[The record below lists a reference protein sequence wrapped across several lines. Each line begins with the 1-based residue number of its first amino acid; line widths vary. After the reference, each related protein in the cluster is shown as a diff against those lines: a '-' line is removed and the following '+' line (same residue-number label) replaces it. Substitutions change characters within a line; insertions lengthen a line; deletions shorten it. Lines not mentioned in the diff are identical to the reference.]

1 MVPKKK
7 GRKPKS
13 YYENLKLQELS
24 NNLLVIVDNT
34 NTNTNSELTSTS
46 INTINET
53 ILDVSKVVVHKKRG
67 RKPKGGIIIEQN
79 NVEIQN
85 EVKPNIILHLN
96 CKLNDIITGDLNYDP
111 TVYNIKEFDNINIQ
125 YDYIDEKQD
134 IPINNEDCLANE
146 IGLNNECI
154 FNNSNAS
161 IKSANNSNN
170 NSSNNN
176 SNPNCSNINA
186 SVNSSNI
193 LNNTNK
199 FFNNEEK
206 MLNNDNFLLN
216 NNEKNLYNK
225 AISKKLEDLSKQL
238 KTNNIN
244 KKSACFWC
252 TYNFDNQTILIP
264 KYEIKNTY
272 FCYGNFCSPECACS
286 YLMNEN
292 IESSQKFE
300 RYYMLNNIYGKIYNY
315 EKNIK
320 LAPSPYFTLEKFYGN
335 LNIQEYRKL
344 LKHER
349 LLLVVDKPLSKLT
362 PELYDENED
371 YILNNKSIN
380 NKQNSNKTYKIN
392 VK

>member
-1 MVPKKK
+1 MLPKKK

-13 YYENLKLQELS
+13 YYENLKLQEMS
-24 NNLLVIVDNT
+24 NNILIISISGGIE
-34 NTNTNSELTSTS
+34 SECK
-46 INTINET
+46 EEC
-53 ILDVSKVVVHKKRG
+53 ILDISKIVVHKKRG

-79 NVEIQN
+79 KIEIQSDN
-85 EVKPNIILHLN
+85 KPNIILHLN
-96 CKLNDIITGDLNYDP
+96 CKLNDIITGDINYDP

-125 YDYIDEKQD
+125 YDYIENKHDD
-134 IPINNEDCLANE
+134 NDDTINNEDS
-146 IGLNNECI
+146 LNNI
-154 FNNSNAS
+154 NLLTNSN
-161 IKSANNSNN
+161 
-170 NSSNNN
+170 
-176 SNPNCSNINA
+176 SNIN
-186 SVNSSNI
+186 SNSNSNSNSNI
-193 LNNTNK
+193 NSNSNSNINSNINSNSNSNSNSNISNTNK

-206 MLNNDNFLLN
+206 LLNNDNFLLN

-300 RYYMLNNIYGKIYNY
+300 RYYLLNNIYGKIYDY

-320 LAPSPYFTLEKFYGN
+320 LAPSPYYTLEKFYGN

-380 NKQNSNKTYKIN
+380 NKQNSTKNYKIN

>member
-1 MVPKKK
+1 MLPKKK

-24 NNLLVIVDNT
+24 NNSITPTNDALNTLINDIINDVISGDNESSVD
-34 NTNTNSELTSTS
+34 
-46 INTINET
+46 I
-53 ILDVSKVVVHKKRG
+53 SKVVVHKKRG

-79 NVEIQN
+79 KIEIQT
-85 EVKPNIILHLN
+85 EIKPNIILHLN
-96 CKLNDIITGDLNYDP
+96 CKLNDIITGELNYDP
-111 TVYNIKEFDNINIQ
+111 TVYNIKEFDNMNIK
-125 YDYIDEKQD
+125 YDYIENKNDNT
-134 IPINNEDCLANE
+134 INNDDNINSINNTNNNAN
-146 IGLNNECI
+146 NNT
-154 FNNSNAS
+154 NNNANNNTNNNTNNNINLSN
-161 IKSANNSNN
+161 NNSNN
-170 NSSNNN
+170 NINLSNNN
-176 SNPNCSNINA
+176 SHD
-186 SVNSSNI
+186 
-193 LNNTNK
+193 TM
-199 FFNNEEK
+199 FFNNEEN
-206 MLNNDNFLLN
+206 MLN

-225 AISKKLEDLSKQL
+225 ALSKKLEDLSKQL

-300 RYYMLNNIYGKIYNY
+300 RYYLLNNIYGKIYNY

-320 LAPSPYFTLEKFYGN
+320 LAPSPYYTLEKFYGN

-380 NKQNSNKTYKIN
+380 NKQNSNKNYKIN

>member
-1 MVPKKK
+1 MLPKKK

-24 NNLLVIVDNT
+24 NNSITPTNDALNTLINDIINDVISGDNESSVD
-34 NTNTNSELTSTS
+34 
-46 INTINET
+46 I
-53 ILDVSKVVVHKKRG
+53 SKVVVHKKRG

-79 NVEIQN
+79 KIEIQT
-85 EVKPNIILHLN
+85 EIKPNIILHLN
-96 CKLNDIITGDLNYDP
+96 CKLNDIITGELNYDP
-111 TVYNIKEFDNINIQ
+111 TVYNIKEFDNMNIK
-125 YDYIDEKQD
+125 YDYIENKNDNT
-134 IPINNEDCLANE
+134 INNDDN
-146 IGLNNECI
+146 INSINNT
-154 FNNSNAS
+154 NNNTNNINNTNDNTNITNNNTKNNTNNNINNNINLSN
-161 IKSANNSNN
+161 NNSNN
-170 NSSNNN
+170 NINLSNNN
-176 SNPNCSNINA
+176 SHD
-186 SVNSSNI
+186 
-193 LNNTNK
+193 TM
-199 FFNNEEK
+199 FFNNEEN
-206 MLNNDNFLLN
+206 MLN

-225 AISKKLEDLSKQL
+225 ALSKKLEDLSKQL

-300 RYYMLNNIYGKIYNY
+300 RYYLLNNIYGKIYNY

-320 LAPSPYFTLEKFYGN
+320 LAPSPYYTLEKFYGN

-380 NKQNSNKTYKIN
+380 NKQNSNKNYKIN

>member
-1 MVPKKK
+1 MLPKKK

-24 NNLLVIVDNT
+24 NNSITPTNDALNTLINDIINDVISGDNESSVD
-34 NTNTNSELTSTS
+34 
-46 INTINET
+46 I
-53 ILDVSKVVVHKKRG
+53 SKVVVHKKRG

-79 NVEIQN
+79 KIEIQT
-85 EVKPNIILHLN
+85 EIKPNIILHLN
-96 CKLNDIITGDLNYDP
+96 CKLNDIITGELNYDP
-111 TVYNIKEFDNINIQ
+111 TVYNIKEFDNMNIK
-125 YDYIDEKQD
+125 YDYIENKNDNT
-134 IPINNEDCLANE
+134 INNDDNINSINNTNNNAN
-146 IGLNNECI
+146 NNT
-154 FNNSNAS
+154 NNNANNTNIS
-161 IKSANNSNN
+161 NNSNN
-170 NSSNNN
+170 NINLSNNN
-176 SNPNCSNINA
+176 SNNNANISNLSNN
-186 SVNSSNI
+186 NSHD
-193 LNNTNK
+193 TM
-199 FFNNEEK
+199 FFNNEEN
-206 MLNNDNFLLN
+206 MLN

-225 AISKKLEDLSKQL
+225 ALSKKLEDLSKQL

-300 RYYMLNNIYGKIYNY
+300 RYYLLNNIYGKIYNY

-320 LAPSPYFTLEKFYGN
+320 LAPSPYYTLEKFYGN

-380 NKQNSNKTYKIN
+380 NKQNSNKNYKIN

>member
-1 MVPKKK
+1 MLPKKK

-13 YYENLKLQELS
+13 YHENLKLQELS
-24 NNLLVIVDNT
+24 NKLLDM
-34 NTNTNSELTSTS
+34 S
-46 INTINET
+46 INAIDNVLNNILSSVLSDISNGINEN
-53 ILDVSKVVVHKKRG
+53 ILDISKTVVHKKRG

-79 NVEIQN
+79 KIEMQTDI
-85 EVKPNIILHLN
+85 KPNIILHLN

-111 TVYNIKEFDNINIQ
+111 TVYNIKDFDNMNIKYDYIEKKNDDLLNNGINEDSGDSLNNINVINNSTTNSANININT
-125 YDYIDEKQD
+125 
-134 IPINNEDCLANE
+134 NNTA
-146 IGLNNECI
+146 
-154 FNNSNAS
+154 
-161 IKSANNSNN
+161 N
-170 NSSNNN
+170 NSSNSCND
-176 SNPNCSNINA
+176 
-186 SVNSSNI
+186 
-193 LNNTNK
+193 NK
-199 FFNNEEK
+199 FFNNDEHL
-206 MLNNDNFLLN
+206 LNNDNFLIHN

-225 AISKKLEDLSKQL
+225 ALSKKLEDLSKQL

-252 TYNFDNQTILIP
+252 TCNFDNQTILIP

-272 FCYGNFCSPECACS
+272 YCYGNFCSPECACS

-300 RYYMLNNIYGKIYNY
+300 RYYLLNNIYGKIYDY

-320 LAPSPYFTLEKFYGN
+320 LAPSPYYTLEKFYGN

-380 NKQNSNKTYKIN
+380 NKQNSTKTYKIN

>member
-1 MVPKKK
+1 MLPKKK

-13 YYENLKLQELS
+13 YYENLKLQEMS
-24 NNLLVIVDNT
+24 NNILIISISGGIE
-34 NTNTNSELTSTS
+34 SEYECKEES
-46 INTINET
+46 
-53 ILDVSKVVVHKKRG
+53 ILDISKIVVHKKRG
-67 RKPKGGIIIEQN
+67 RKPKGGIIIEQTKI
-79 NVEIQN
+79 EIQSDN
-85 EVKPNIILHLN
+85 KPNIILHLN

-111 TVYNIKEFDNINIQ
+111 TVYNIKEFDNMNIQ
-125 YDYIDEKQD
+125 YDYIENKHDD
-134 IPINNEDCLANE
+134 ADSINNEDS
-146 IGLNNECI
+146 LNNI
-154 FNNSNAS
+154 NLLNNSNS
-161 IKSANNSNN
+161 SSNSN
-170 NSSNNN
+170 SN
-176 SNPNCSNINA
+176 SNIN
-186 SVNSSNI
+186 SNSNSNSYSNI
-193 LNNTNK
+193 NSNSNSNINSNSNSNSNSNTNK

-206 MLNNDNFLLN
+206 LLNNDNFLLN

-264 KYEIKNTY
+264 KYEIKNIY

-300 RYYMLNNIYGKIYNY
+300 RYYLLNNIYGKIYDY

-320 LAPSPYFTLEKFYGN
+320 LAPSPYYTLEKFYGN

-380 NKQNSNKTYKIN
+380 NKQNSTKNYKIN

>member
-1 MVPKKK
+1 MLPKKK

-13 YYENLKLQELS
+13 YHENLKLQELS
-24 NNLLVIVDNT
+24 NKLLDM
-34 NTNTNSELTSTS
+34 S
-46 INTINET
+46 INAIDNVLNNILSSALSDISNGINEN
-53 ILDVSKVVVHKKRG
+53 ILDISKTVVHKKRG

-79 NVEIQN
+79 KIEMQTDI
-85 EVKPNIILHLN
+85 KPNIILHLN

-111 TVYNIKEFDNINIQ
+111 TVYNIKDFDNMNIKYDYIEKKNDDLLNNGINEDSGDSLNNINVINNSTTNSANININT
-125 YDYIDEKQD
+125 
-134 IPINNEDCLANE
+134 NNTA
-146 IGLNNECI
+146 
-154 FNNSNAS
+154 
-161 IKSANNSNN
+161 N
-170 NSSNNN
+170 NSSNSCND
-176 SNPNCSNINA
+176 
-186 SVNSSNI
+186 
-193 LNNTNK
+193 NK
-199 FFNNEEK
+199 FFNNDEHL
-206 MLNNDNFLLN
+206 LNNDNFLIHN

-225 AISKKLEDLSKQL
+225 ALSKKLEDLSKQL

-252 TYNFDNQTILIP
+252 TCNFDNQTILIP

-272 FCYGNFCSPECACS
+272 YCYGNFCSPECACS

-300 RYYMLNNIYGKIYNY
+300 RYYLLNNIYGKIYDY

-320 LAPSPYFTLEKFYGN
+320 LAPSPYYTLEKFYGN

-380 NKQNSNKTYKIN
+380 NKQNSTKNYKIN

>member
-1 MVPKKK
+1 MLPKKK

-13 YYENLKLQELS
+13 YYENLKLQEMS
-24 NNLLVIVDNT
+24 NNILIISISGGIE
-34 NTNTNSELTSTS
+34 SECVCKDES
-46 INTINET
+46 
-53 ILDVSKVVVHKKRG
+53 ILDISKTVVHKKRG
-67 RKPKGGIIIEQN
+67 RKPKGGIIIEQTKI
-79 NVEIQN
+79 EIQSDN
-85 EVKPNIILHLN
+85 KPNIILHLN

-111 TVYNIKEFDNINIQ
+111 TVYNIKEFDNMNIQ
-125 YDYIDEKQD
+125 YDYIENKHDD
-134 IPINNEDCLANE
+134 ADSINNEDS
-146 IGLNNECI
+146 LNNI
-154 FNNSNAS
+154 NLLNNNNSNS
-161 IKSANNSNN
+161 NINSNSNNSNN
-170 NSSNNN
+170 GNANANSSNANTN
-176 SNPNCSNINA
+176 SNMNT
-186 SVNSSNI
+186 
-193 LNNTNK
+193 TNK

-206 MLNNDNFLLN
+206 LLNNDNFLLN

-300 RYYMLNNIYGKIYNY
+300 RYYLLNNIYGKIYDY

-320 LAPSPYFTLEKFYGN
+320 LAPSPYYTLEKFYGN

-380 NKQNSNKTYKIN
+380 NKQSCTKNYKIN

>member
-1 MVPKKK
+1 MLPKKK

-24 NNLLVIVDNT
+24 NNSITPTNDALNTLINDIIKDVISGDNESSVD
-34 NTNTNSELTSTS
+34 
-46 INTINET
+46 I
-53 ILDVSKVVVHKKRG
+53 SKVVVHKKRG

-79 NVEIQN
+79 KIEIQT
-85 EVKPNIILHLN
+85 EIKPNIILHLN
-96 CKLNDIITGDLNYDP
+96 CKLNDIITGELNYDP
-111 TVYNIKEFDNINIQ
+111 TVYNIKEFDNMNIK
-125 YDYIDEKQD
+125 YDYIENKNDNT
-134 IPINNEDCLANE
+134 INNDDNINSINNTNNNAN
-146 IGLNNECI
+146 NNT
-154 FNNSNAS
+154 NNSNIS
-161 IKSANNSNN
+161 NNANNSNN
-170 NSSNNN
+170 NINLSNNN
-176 SNPNCSNINA
+176 SNNNANISNLSNN
-186 SVNSSNI
+186 NSHD
-193 LNNTNK
+193 TM
-199 FFNNEEK
+199 FFNNEEN
-206 MLNNDNFLLN
+206 MLN

-225 AISKKLEDLSKQL
+225 ALSKKLEDLSKQL

-300 RYYMLNNIYGKIYNY
+300 RYYLLNNIYGKIYNY

-320 LAPSPYFTLEKFYGN
+320 LAPSPYYTLEKFYGN

-380 NKQNSNKTYKIN
+380 NKQNSNKNYKIN

>member
-1 MVPKKK
+1 MLPKKK

-13 YYENLKLQELS
+13 YHENLKLQELS
-24 NNLLVIVDNT
+24 NKLLDM
-34 NTNTNSELTSTS
+34 S
-46 INTINET
+46 INAIDNVLNNILSSVLSDISNGINEN
-53 ILDVSKVVVHKKRG
+53 ILDISKTVVHKKRG

-79 NVEIQN
+79 KIEMQTDI
-85 EVKPNIILHLN
+85 KPNIILHLN

-111 TVYNIKEFDNINIQ
+111 TVYNIKDFDNMNIKYDYIEKKNDDLLNNGINEDSGDSLNNINVINNSTINSANININT
-125 YDYIDEKQD
+125 
-134 IPINNEDCLANE
+134 NNTA
-146 IGLNNECI
+146 
-154 FNNSNAS
+154 
-161 IKSANNSNN
+161 N
-170 NSSNNN
+170 NSSNSCND
-176 SNPNCSNINA
+176 
-186 SVNSSNI
+186 
-193 LNNTNK
+193 NK
-199 FFNNEEK
+199 FFNNDENI
-206 MLNNDNFLLN
+206 LNNDNFLIHN

-225 AISKKLEDLSKQL
+225 ALSKKLEDLSKQL

-252 TYNFDNQTILIP
+252 TCNFDNQTILIP

-272 FCYGNFCSPECACS
+272 YCYGNFCSPECACS

-300 RYYMLNNIYGKIYNY
+300 RYYLLNNIYGKIYDY

-320 LAPSPYFTLEKFYGN
+320 LAPSPYYTLEKFYGN

-380 NKQNSNKTYKIN
+380 NKQNSTKTYKIN

>member
-1 MVPKKK
+1 MLPKKK

-13 YYENLKLQELS
+13 YYENLKLLEMS
-24 NNLLVIVDNT
+24 NNILII
-34 NTNTNSELTSTS
+34 S
-46 INTINET
+46 ISGGIES
-53 ILDVSKVVVHKKRG
+53 ICECKDDSVLDISKIVVHKKRG

-79 NVEIQN
+79 KIEIQSDN
-85 EVKPNIILHLN
+85 KPNIILHLN
-96 CKLNDIITGDLNYDP
+96 CKLNDIITGDINYDP
-111 TVYNIKEFDNINIQ
+111 TVYNIKEFDNMNIQ
-125 YDYIDEKQD
+125 YDYIENKHDGD
-134 IPINNEDCLANE
+134 NDTINNEDS
-146 IGLNNECI
+146 LNDINLL
-154 FNNSNAS
+154 N
-161 IKSANNSNN
+161 ANNSNSNATNSN
-170 NSSNNN
+170 NSNSTNSNLATSSNNSN
-176 SNPNCSNINA
+176 SNSNIN
-186 SVNSSNI
+186 
-193 LNNTNK
+193 NNNK

-206 MLNNDNFLLN
+206 LMNNDNFLLN

-300 RYYMLNNIYGKIYNY
+300 RYYLLNNIYGKIYDY

-320 LAPSPYFTLEKFYGN
+320 LAPSPYYTLEKFYGN

-380 NKQNSNKTYKIN
+380 NKQNSTKNYKIN

>member
-1 MVPKKK
+1 MLPKKK

-13 YYENLKLQELS
+13 YYENLKLQEMS
-24 NNLLVIVDNT
+24 NNLLDISNISISNNIVNT
-34 NTNTNSELTSTS
+34 LISSEDE
-46 INTINET
+46 I
-53 ILDVSKVVVHKKRG
+53 ILDVSKIVVHKKRG

-79 NVEIQN
+79 KIEIQSDI
-85 EVKPNIILHLN
+85 KPNIILHLN

-111 TVYNIKEFDNINIQ
+111 TVYNIKEFDNMDIK
-125 YDYIDEKQD
+125 YDYIENKHDNN
-134 IPINNEDCLANE
+134 PINNEDS
-146 IGLNNECI
+146 LNNI
-154 FNNSNAS
+154 NLLNANTNNY
-161 IKSANNSNN
+161 NNSNN
-170 NSSNNN
+170 NSN
-176 SNPNCSNINA
+176 SNSN
-186 SVNSSNI
+186 
-193 LNNTNK
+193 L
-199 FFNNEEK
+199 
-206 MLNNDNFLLN
+206 LNNDNKFFSNEEKLLN
-216 NNEKNLYNK
+216 NDSFLINNNDKNLYNK

-300 RYYMLNNIYGKIYNY
+300 RYYLLNNIYGKIYDY

-320 LAPSPYFTLEKFYGN
+320 LAPSPYYTLEKFYGN

-380 NKQNSNKTYKIN
+380 NKQNTTKTYKIN

>member
-1 MVPKKK
+1 MLPKKK

-13 YYENLKLQELS
+13 YYENLKLQEMS
-24 NNLLVIVDNT
+24 NNLLILVNNT
-34 NTNTNSELTSTS
+34 NAITTNEVPIIS
-46 INTINET
+46 ISGEDGLI
-53 ILDVSKVVVHKKRG
+53 IDVSKIVVHKKRG

-79 NVEIQN
+79 KIEIQSDN
-85 EVKPNIILHLN
+85 KPNIILHLN

-111 TVYNIKEFDNINIQ
+111 TVYNIKEFDNMNIT
-125 YDYIDEKQD
+125 YDYIEKKHD
-134 IPINNEDCLANE
+134 NDPINNEDS
-146 IGLNNECI
+146 LNNINLLNTNSNTSSNIISNASSNASSNANSNANSNTDNTNNLLEENLL
-154 FNNSNAS
+154 NNSNFL
-161 IKSANNSNN
+161 INN
-170 NSSNNN
+170 N
-176 SNPNCSNINA
+176 
-186 SVNSSNI
+186 
-193 LNNTNK
+193 
-199 FFNNEEK
+199 
-206 MLNNDNFLLN
+206 D
-216 NNEKNLYNK
+216 KNLYNK

-252 TYNFDNQTILIP
+252 TYNFDNHTILIP

-272 FCYGNFCSPECACS
+272 YCYGNFCSPECACS

-300 RYYMLNNIYGKIYNY
+300 RYYLLNNIYGKIYDY

-320 LAPSPYFTLEKFYGN
+320 LAPSPYYTLEKFYGN
-335 LNIQEYRKL
+335 LSIQEYRKL

-380 NKQNSNKTYKIN
+380 NKQNSTKTYKIN

>member
-1 MVPKKK
+1 MLPKKK

-13 YYENLKLQELS
+13 YHENLKLQELS
-24 NNLLVIVDNT
+24 NKLLDM
-34 NTNTNSELTSTS
+34 S
-46 INTINET
+46 INAIDNVLNNILSSVLSDISNGINEN
-53 ILDVSKVVVHKKRG
+53 ILDISKTVVHKKRG

-79 NVEIQN
+79 KIEMQTDI
-85 EVKPNIILHLN
+85 KPNIILHLN

-111 TVYNIKEFDNINIQ
+111 TVYNIKDFDNMNIKYDYIEKKNDDLLNNGINEDSGDSLNNINVINNSTTNSANININT
-125 YDYIDEKQD
+125 
-134 IPINNEDCLANE
+134 NNTA
-146 IGLNNECI
+146 
-154 FNNSNAS
+154 
-161 IKSANNSNN
+161 N
-170 NSSNNN
+170 NSSNSCND
-176 SNPNCSNINA
+176 
-186 SVNSSNI
+186 
-193 LNNTNK
+193 NK
-199 FFNNEEK
+199 FFNNDEHL
-206 MLNNDNFLLN
+206 LNNDNFLIHN

-225 AISKKLEDLSKQL
+225 ALSKKLEDLSKQL

-252 TYNFDNQTILIP
+252 TCNFDNQTILIP

-272 FCYGNFCSPECACS
+272 YCYGNFCSPECACS

-300 RYYMLNNIYGKIYNY
+300 RYYLLNNIYGKIYDY

-320 LAPSPYFTLEKFYGN
+320 LAPSPYYTLEKFYGN

-380 NKQNSNKTYKIN
+380 NKQNSTKNYKIN

>member
-1 MVPKKK
+1 MLPKKK

-13 YYENLKLQELS
+13 YYENLKLQEMS
-24 NNLLVIVDNT
+24 NNILIISISGGIE
-34 NTNTNSELTSTS
+34 SECK
-46 INTINET
+46 EEC
-53 ILDVSKVVVHKKRG
+53 ILDISKIVVHKKRG

-79 NVEIQN
+79 KIEIQSDN
-85 EVKPNIILHLN
+85 KPNIILHLN
-96 CKLNDIITGDLNYDP
+96 CKLNDIITGDINYDP

-125 YDYIDEKQD
+125 YDYIENKHDD
-134 IPINNEDCLANE
+134 NDDTINNEDS
-146 IGLNNECI
+146 LNNI
-154 FNNSNAS
+154 NLLTNSNS
-161 IKSANNSNN
+161 NSN
-170 NSSNNN
+170 SN
-176 SNPNCSNINA
+176 SNIN
-186 SVNSSNI
+186 SNSNSNI
-193 LNNTNK
+193 NSNINSNSNSNSNSNISNTNK

-206 MLNNDNFLLN
+206 LLNNDNFLLN

-300 RYYMLNNIYGKIYNY
+300 RYYLLNNIYGKIYDY

-320 LAPSPYFTLEKFYGN
+320 LAPSPYYTLEKFYGN

-380 NKQNSNKTYKIN
+380 NKQNSTKNYKIN

>member
-1 MVPKKK
+1 MLPKKK

-13 YYENLKLQELS
+13 YHENLKLQELS
-24 NNLLVIVDNT
+24 NKLLDM
-34 NTNTNSELTSTS
+34 S
-46 INTINET
+46 INAIDNVLNNILSSVLSDISNGINEN
-53 ILDVSKVVVHKKRG
+53 ILDISKTVVHKKRG

-79 NVEIQN
+79 KIEMQTDI
-85 EVKPNIILHLN
+85 KPNIILHLN

-111 TVYNIKEFDNINIQ
+111 TVYNIKDFDNMNIKYDYIEKKNDDLLNNGINEDSGDSLNNINVINNSTTNSANINI
-125 YDYIDEKQD
+125 
-134 IPINNEDCLANE
+134 NN
-146 IGLNNECI
+146 NNT
-154 FNNSNAS
+154 A
-161 IKSANNSNN
+161 N
-170 NSSNNN
+170 NSSNSCND
-176 SNPNCSNINA
+176 
-186 SVNSSNI
+186 
-193 LNNTNK
+193 NK
-199 FFNNEEK
+199 FFNNDEHL
-206 MLNNDNFLLN
+206 LNNDNFLIHNNN

-225 AISKKLEDLSKQL
+225 ALSKKLEDLSKQL

-252 TYNFDNQTILIP
+252 TCNFDNQTILIP

-272 FCYGNFCSPECACS
+272 YCYGNFCSPECACS

-300 RYYMLNNIYGKIYNY
+300 RYYLLNNIYGKIYDY

-320 LAPSPYFTLEKFYGN
+320 LAPSPYYTLEKFYGN

-380 NKQNSNKTYKIN
+380 NKQNSTKTYKIN

>member
-1 MVPKKK
+1 MLPKKK

-13 YYENLKLQELS
+13 YHENLKLQELS
-24 NNLLVIVDNT
+24 NKLLDM
-34 NTNTNSELTSTS
+34 S
-46 INTINET
+46 INAIDNVLNNILSSVLSDISNGINEN
-53 ILDVSKVVVHKKRG
+53 ILDISKTVVHKKRG

-79 NVEIQN
+79 KIEIQTDI
-85 EVKPNIILHLN
+85 KPNIILHLN

-111 TVYNIKEFDNINIQ
+111 TVYNIKDFDNMNIKYDYIEKKNDDLLNNGINEDSGDSLNNINVINNSTTNSANINI
-125 YDYIDEKQD
+125 
-134 IPINNEDCLANE
+134 NT
-146 IGLNNECI
+146 
-154 FNNSNAS
+154 
-161 IKSANNSNN
+161 N
-170 NSSNNN
+170 NSSNSCND
-176 SNPNCSNINA
+176 
-186 SVNSSNI
+186 
-193 LNNTNK
+193 NK
-199 FFNNEEK
+199 FFNNDENI
-206 MLNNDNFLLN
+206 LNNDNFLIHNNNNN

-225 AISKKLEDLSKQL
+225 ALSKKLEDLSKQL

-252 TYNFDNQTILIP
+252 TCNFDNQTILIP

-272 FCYGNFCSPECACS
+272 YCYGNFCSPECACS

-300 RYYMLNNIYGKIYNY
+300 RYYLLNNIYGKIYDY

-320 LAPSPYFTLEKFYGN
+320 LAPSPYYTLEKFYGN

-380 NKQNSNKTYKIN
+380 NKQNSTKTYKIN

>member
-1 MVPKKK
+1 MLPKKK

-24 NNLLVIVDNT
+24 NNSITPTNDALNTLINDIIKDVISGDNESSVD
-34 NTNTNSELTSTS
+34 
-46 INTINET
+46 I
-53 ILDVSKVVVHKKRG
+53 SKVVVHKKRG

-79 NVEIQN
+79 KIEIQT
-85 EVKPNIILHLN
+85 EIKPNIILHLN
-96 CKLNDIITGDLNYDP
+96 CKLNDIITGELNYDP
-111 TVYNIKEFDNINIQ
+111 TVYNIKEFDNMNIK
-125 YDYIDEKQD
+125 YDYIENKNDNT
-134 IPINNEDCLANE
+134 INNDDNINSINNTNNIAN
-146 IGLNNECI
+146 NNT
-154 FNNSNAS
+154 NNNTNISNKTNNNTNNNINLS
-161 IKSANNSNN
+161 NNNINLSNNSNN
-170 NSSNNN
+170 SNISNLSNNN
-176 SNPNCSNINA
+176 SHD
-186 SVNSSNI
+186 
-193 LNNTNK
+193 TM
-199 FFNNEEK
+199 FFNNEEN
-206 MLNNDNFLLN
+206 MLN

-225 AISKKLEDLSKQL
+225 ALSKKLEDLSKQL

-300 RYYMLNNIYGKIYNY
+300 RYYLLNNIYGKIYNY

-320 LAPSPYFTLEKFYGN
+320 LAPSPYYTLEKFYGN

-380 NKQNSNKTYKIN
+380 NKQNSNKNYKIN

>member
-1 MVPKKK
+1 
-7 GRKPKS
+7 
-13 YYENLKLQELS
+13 
-24 NNLLVIVDNT
+24 
-34 NTNTNSELTSTS
+34 
-46 INTINET
+46 
-53 ILDVSKVVVHKKRG
+53 
-67 RKPKGGIIIEQN
+67 
-79 NVEIQN
+79 
-85 EVKPNIILHLN
+85 
-96 CKLNDIITGDLNYDP
+96 
-111 TVYNIKEFDNINIQ
+111 
-125 YDYIDEKQD
+125 
-134 IPINNEDCLANE
+134 
-146 IGLNNECI
+146 
-154 FNNSNAS
+154 
-161 IKSANNSNN
+161 
-170 NSSNNN
+170 
-176 SNPNCSNINA
+176 
-186 SVNSSNI
+186 
-193 LNNTNK
+193 
-199 FFNNEEK
+199 
-206 MLNNDNFLLN
+206 LNNDNFLLN

-300 RYYMLNNIYGKIYNY
+300 RYYLLNNIYGKIYDY

-320 LAPSPYFTLEKFYGN
+320 LAPSPYYTLEKFYGN

-380 NKQNSNKTYKIN
+380 NKQNSTKNYKIN

>member
-1 MVPKKK
+1 MLPKKK

-13 YYENLKLQELS
+13 YHENLKLQELS
-24 NNLLVIVDNT
+24 NKLLDM
-34 NTNTNSELTSTS
+34 S
-46 INTINET
+46 INAIDNVLNNILSSVLSDISNGINEN
-53 ILDVSKVVVHKKRG
+53 ILDISKTVVHKKRG

-79 NVEIQN
+79 KIEMQTDI
-85 EVKPNIILHLN
+85 KPNIILHLN

-111 TVYNIKEFDNINIQ
+111 TVYNIKDFDNMNIKYDYIEKKNDDLLNNGINEDSGDSLNNINVINNSTTNSANININT
-125 YDYIDEKQD
+125 
-134 IPINNEDCLANE
+134 NNTA
-146 IGLNNECI
+146 
-154 FNNSNAS
+154 
-161 IKSANNSNN
+161 N
-170 NSSNNN
+170 NSSNSCND
-176 SNPNCSNINA
+176 
-186 SVNSSNI
+186 
-193 LNNTNK
+193 NK
-199 FFNNEEK
+199 FFNNDENI
-206 MLNNDNFLLN
+206 LNNDNFLIHN

-225 AISKKLEDLSKQL
+225 ALSKKLEDLSKQL

-252 TYNFDNQTILIP
+252 TCNFDNQTILIP

-272 FCYGNFCSPECACS
+272 YCYGNFCSPECACS

-300 RYYMLNNIYGKIYNY
+300 RYYLLNNIYGKIYDY

-320 LAPSPYFTLEKFYGN
+320 LAPSPYYTLEKFYGN

-380 NKQNSNKTYKIN
+380 NKQNSTKTYKIN

>member
-1 MVPKKK
+1 MLPKKK

-13 YYENLKLQELS
+13 YYENLKLQELL
-24 NNLLVIVDNT
+24 NNPSEAINDVIT
-34 NTNTNSELTSTS
+34 NVITDVISDDLHGECES
-46 INTINET
+46 IV
-53 ILDVSKVVVHKKRG
+53 DVSKIVVHKKRG

-79 NVEIQN
+79 KIEIQT

-96 CKLNDIITGDLNYDP
+96 CKLNDIITGEMNYDP
-111 TVYNIKEFDNINIQ
+111 TLYNIKEFDNMNIK
-125 YDYIDEKQD
+125 YDYIEKKSND
-134 IPINNEDCLANE
+134 SLNNEDS
-146 IGLNNECI
+146 LNNI
-154 FNNSNAS
+154 DLLDSNDPNNSN
-161 IKSANNSNN
+161 NNN

-176 SNPNCSNINA
+176 NSNNSNN
-186 SVNSSNI
+186 NSLLNSDVMFFNEENI
-193 LNNTNK
+193 LNNNNSNNSNNS
-199 FFNNEEK
+199 NNER
-206 MLNNDNFLLN
+206 
-216 NNEKNLYNK
+216 NLYNK
-225 AISKKLEDLSKQL
+225 ALSKKLEDLSKQL

-252 TYNFDNQTILIP
+252 TYTFDNQTILIP

-300 RYYMLNNIYGKIYNY
+300 RYYLLNNIYGKIYNY

-320 LAPSPYFTLEKFYGN
+320 LAPSPYYTLEKFYGN

-380 NKQNSNKTYKIN
+380 NKQNSTKTYKIN

>member
-1 MVPKKK
+1 MLPKKK

-24 NNLLVIVDNT
+24 NNSITPTNDTLNTLINDIINDVISGDNESSVD
-34 NTNTNSELTSTS
+34 
-46 INTINET
+46 I
-53 ILDVSKVVVHKKRG
+53 SKVVVHKKRG

-79 NVEIQN
+79 KIEIQT
-85 EVKPNIILHLN
+85 EIKPNIILHLN
-96 CKLNDIITGDLNYDP
+96 CKLNDIITGELNYDP
-111 TVYNIKEFDNINIQ
+111 TVYNIKEFDNMNIK
-125 YDYIDEKQD
+125 YDYIENKNDNT
-134 IPINNEDCLANE
+134 INNDDNINSINNTNNNAN
-146 IGLNNECI
+146 NNT
-154 FNNSNAS
+154 NNSNIS
-161 IKSANNSNN
+161 NNANNSNN
-170 NSSNNN
+170 NINLSNNN
-176 SNPNCSNINA
+176 SNNNANISNLSNN
-186 SVNSSNI
+186 NSHD
-193 LNNTNK
+193 TM
-199 FFNNEEK
+199 FFNNEEN
-206 MLNNDNFLLN
+206 MLN

-225 AISKKLEDLSKQL
+225 ALSKKLEDLSKQL

-300 RYYMLNNIYGKIYNY
+300 RYYLLNNIYGKIYNY

-320 LAPSPYFTLEKFYGN
+320 LAPSPYYTLEKFYGN

-380 NKQNSNKTYKIN
+380 NKQNSNKNYKIN